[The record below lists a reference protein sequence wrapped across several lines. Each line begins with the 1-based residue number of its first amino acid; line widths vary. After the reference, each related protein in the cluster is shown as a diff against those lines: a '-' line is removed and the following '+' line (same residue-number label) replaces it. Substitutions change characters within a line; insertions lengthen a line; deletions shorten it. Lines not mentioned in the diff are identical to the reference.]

1 MESFV
6 LKTYNISKRYGNVLA
21 LDNVNLQI
29 EKGQIYGLIGLNGS
43 GKSTF
48 MRIVCGLISAT
59 NGEVELFEQKAEKAL
74 QKERIKIGQ
83 SIETPALYPDLTAMQ
98 NIDIQRIVAGISDK
112 STVKKTLETVGL
124 EDTGKKLVKNFSLG
138 MKQRLALA
146 ISLISNPEFLI
157 LDEPTNG
164 LDPVGI
170 IETRDIIRKLVTEK
184 GLTLL
189 VSSHLLDELSQIAT
203 NYGILHKGQLI
214 KQLSAD
220 ELTQETKQH
229 IKIVVNDAPN
239 AAHYLANLFNVKFQ
253 TVSQNEIR
261 VLEQIDRIAEYN
273 KALVNAGYIVEHL
286 AKNDNKLE
294 EYFIN
299 ITSAIDETVT
309 TSRMV

>member
-1 MESFV
+1 MKKFV
-6 LKTYNISKRYGNVLA
+6 LHTYNISKKYGNVLA

-59 NGEVELFEQKAEKAL
+59 NGEVELFEKKGEKAL
-74 QKERIKIGQ
+74 QKERFKIGQ
-83 SIETPALYPDLTAMQ
+83 SIETPALYPDLTAIQ
-98 NIDIQRIVAGISDK
+98 NLDIQRILVGISDK
-112 STVKKTLETVGL
+112 STVRKTLETVGL
-124 EDTGKKLVKNFSLG
+124 EDTGKKLIRNFSLG

-170 IETRDIIRKLVTEK
+170 IETRDIIRKLVAEK

-189 VSSHLLDELSQIAT
+189 VSSHLLGELSQIAT
-203 NYGILHKGQLI
+203 NYGIIHKGQLI
-214 KQLSAD
+214 KQLSAE
-220 ELTQETKQH
+220 ELKQETKQY
-229 IKIVVNDAPN
+229 IKIVVNDASN
-239 AAHYLANLFNVKFQ
+239 AAQYLTNSFNVKCQ
-253 TVSQNEIR
+253 TISQNEIR
-261 VLEQIDRIAEYN
+261 ILEQIDRIAEYN
-273 KALVNAGYIVEHL
+273 KALVNGSYKVEHL
-286 AKNDNKLE
+286 AKNENKLE

-299 ITSAIDETVT
+299 ITSAIEK
-309 TSRMV
+309 

>member
-1 MESFV
+1 MKNFV
-6 LKTYNISKRYGNVLA
+6 LQTFNISKRYGNVLA

-59 NGEVELFEQKAEKAL
+59 NGKVELFEQLGEKAL
-74 QKERIKIGQ
+74 QKERVKIGQ
-83 SIETPALYPDLTAMQ
+83 SIETPALYPDLTAVQ
-98 NIDIQRIVAGISDK
+98 NLDIQRIVVGISDK
-112 STVKKTLETVGL
+112 STVKKNLETVGL
-124 EDTGKKLVKNFSLG
+124 EDTGKKLVKDFSLG

-164 LDPVGI
+164 LDPIGI

-203 NYGILHKGQLI
+203 NYGIIHKGQLI
-214 KQLSAD
+214 KQLSAE
-220 ELTQETKQH
+220 ELANETKQY
-229 IKIVVNDAPN
+229 IKIRTNDAPN
-239 AAHYLANLFNVKFQ
+239 AADYLANMFNVKCQ
-253 TVSQNEIR
+253 TVSQNEMRI
-261 VLEQIDRIAEYN
+261 LEQIDRIAEYN
-273 KALVNAGYIVEHL
+273 KVLVNAGYTVEHL
-286 AKNDNKLE
+286 ARNDSKLE

-299 ITSAIDETVT
+299 LT
-309 TSRMV
+309 TSIEK